1 MGKSSDMEFCEVISL
16 LSTHGT
22 VLQVATSAYT
32 KQPQMLPHRIL
43 SYTFVKK
50 NKTIAIRETSV
61 LIGGQ
66 WSKVTSYP

>member
-1 MGKSSDMEFCEVISL
+1 MEFCEVISL
-16 LSTHGT
+16 LLTHVLQT
-22 VLQVATSAYT
+22 SVLQVATSAYT

-43 SYTFVKK
+43 TYIFVKK